1 MNKLVDEYNN
11 TFYHSIDKK
20 PIDADYSALPKETET
35 NPKSPK
41 LRTGD
46 RVRMAKYQNI
56 FSKGYTETWSKEICV
71 IDAVMKTNSWTY
83 RIMIQK
89 KETTMKSFSGK
100 ELLLSKL

>member
-41 LRTGD
+41 LKTGD
-46 RVRMAKYQNI
+46 RVRMAKHQNI
-56 FSKGYTETWSKEICV
+56 FSKGYTETCSKEICV
-71 IDAVMKTNSWTY
+71 IDAVLKTNSWTY

-89 KETTMKSFSGK
+89 KETTMESFSGK